1 MCRQPRPIMV
11 VTDVP
16 RPSAPMARSSPQVE
30 TSTNTLFT
38 DAKTGARPHQWH
50 GAVHQAQQEHNRKD
64 RRRHM
69 RFALLARDKLVV
81 GAAGLEAGGN
91 RASNLGWRIHYA
103 DTSRFERLAF

>member
-11 VTDVP
+11 FTDVP
-16 RPSAPMARSSPQVE
+16 RPSAPMARSSPQ

-38 DAKTGARPHQWH
+38 DAETAARRHQSH

-69 RFALLARDKLVV
+69 RFDLLARDKLVV

-91 RASNLGWRIHYA
+91 RASNLGWRIHYP